1 MKLSEFHAFK
11 RKLNDLYINVKD
23 SSMYKQLFNSINALE
38 CFETYCLGISYQ
50 IVSHSTLSRVHQ
62 IKLLD
67 DFYEEAHMPFDPEEV
82 YTMMENGPY
91 TIDEN
96 PIWYGIDAMTS
107 NRPGSVNFCLYYSLM
122 TPKWFPTFIWP
133 PYRCI
138 CRWVHQRN
146 RTLYNYNGCP
156 ICGALPRRIHAGIK
170 KSKLNAKKRLEWG
183 NIQVFFSAFLF
194 VSYYSIDCN
203 RYQ

>member
-11 RKLNDLYINVKD
+11 RKSNELYINVKD

-122 TPKWFPTFIWP
+122 TGMISEQEGINYYNDLTKLLSSFLHSFGHHTDVYVDEYIKE
-133 PYRCI
+133 
-138 CRWVHQRN
+138 N
-146 RTLYNYNGCP
+146 RTLYNYNGC
-156 ICGALPRRIHAGIK
+156 
-170 KSKLNAKKRLEWG
+170 
-183 NIQVFFSAFLF
+183 
-194 VSYYSIDCN
+194 SI
-203 RYQ
+203 R

>member
-1 MKLSEFHAFK
+1 MKLSDFHSFK
-11 RKLNDLYINVKD
+11 RKLNELYINVKD

-122 TPKWFPTFIWP
+122 TGMISEQEGIN
-133 PYRCI
+133 Y
-138 CRWVHQRN
+138 
-146 RTLYNYNGCP
+146 YNDLTKLLNG
-156 ICGALPRRIHAGIK
+156 GALPRRIHAGIK

-194 VSYYSIDCN
+194 VYYYSINCN

>member
-11 RKLNDLYINVKD
+11 RKLNELYLNVKD

-50 IVSHSTLSRVHQ
+50 IVFRSTLSREHQ

-67 DFYEEAHMPFDPEEV
+67 EFYEGAHIPFDPSEV

-107 NRPGSVNFCLYYSLM
+107 NRPDSVNFCLYYSLM
-122 TPKWFPTFIWP
+122 TGMISEQEGINYYNELTKLLSSFLHSFGHHTDVYVDEYIAETEHYTTTMAAQFVENT
-133 PYRCI
+133 
-138 CRWVHQRN
+138 CRHQ
-146 RTLYNYNGCP
+146 
-156 ICGALPRRIHAGIK
+156 K
-170 KSKLNAKKRLEWG
+170 K
-183 NIQVFFSAFLF
+183 
-194 VSYYSIDCN
+194 
-203 RYQ
+203 